1 MSHETNEESLPLETH
16 AASRWLRRLFVAKR
30 RISVPV
36 TLGLMIIVGSQFIS
50 ATSSNVL
57 WLLHSWGAYVGAVL
71 IAYGLFPLIANLDDE
86 DSEGPIPPSSS
97 E

>member
-1 MSHETNEESLPLETH
+1 MSHEIQEKSLPLETH
-16 AASRWLRRLFVAKR
+16 PLARWLRRVFVAKR

-36 TLGLMIIVGSQFIS
+36 TLGLVIIVGSQFIP
-50 ATSSNVL
+50 ATSSSVL

-86 DSEGPIPPSSS
+86 DSEGPVPPSNS
-97 E
+97 

>member
-1 MSHETNEESLPLETH
+1 MSHEIQEKSLSLETH
-16 AASRWLRRLFVAKR
+16 RAARWLRRVFVAKR

-36 TLGLMIIVGSQFIS
+36 TLGLVIIVGSQLIP
-50 ATSSNVL
+50 ATSSSVL

-86 DSEGPIPPSSS
+86 DSEGPVPPSSN
-97 E
+97 

>member
-1 MSHETNEESLPLETH
+1 MSHEIQEKSLPLETH
-16 AASRWLRRLFVAKR
+16 PSARWLRRVFVAKR

-36 TLGLMIIVGSQFIS
+36 TLGLVIIVGSQFIP
-50 ATSSNVL
+50 ATSSSVL

-86 DSEGPIPPSSS
+86 DSEGPIPPTSG
-97 E
+97 